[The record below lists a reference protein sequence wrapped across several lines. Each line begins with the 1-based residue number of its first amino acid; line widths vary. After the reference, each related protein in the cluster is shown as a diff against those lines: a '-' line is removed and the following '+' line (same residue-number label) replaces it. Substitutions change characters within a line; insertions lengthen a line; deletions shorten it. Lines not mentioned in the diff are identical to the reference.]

1 MGALR
6 ASELDSLGMVGIG
19 YVYKQYAEG
28 IITADD
34 DVAVVFD
41 SETLEAISDS
51 LVNMDYVFNE
61 AVKDAIITL
70 EEKEELYEVAKS
82 IFIHEEIMLVF

>member
-34 DVAVVFD
+34 DVAVVFN

-61 AVKDAIITL
+61 AVKDEIITL

-82 IFIHEEIMLVF
+82 IFIHKEIMLVF

>member
-34 DVAVVFD
+34 DVAVVFN

-51 LVNMDYVFNE
+51 LVNMDYIFNE
-61 AVKDAIITL
+61 AVKDEIITL

-82 IFIHEEIMLVF
+82 IFIHKEIMLVF